1 MKIPD
6 HFNLDFDVHIFT
18 EKLETIAKR
27 EGREP
32 TPEETITAASESVM
46 FKTRGLSPKIEDNDD
61 RAYRSELVVFEAL
74 MQFQAKL
81 NTGTYNTQERAR
93 IADSIAKDA
102 NKKIREYWE
111 REE

>member
-1 MKIPD
+1 MTTPD
-6 HFNLDFDVHIFT
+6 HFNLDFDIHIFT
-18 EKLETIAKR
+18 EKLGAIKQR

-32 TPEETITAASESVM
+32 TPEETLTAASESVM
-46 FKTRGLSPKIEDNDD
+46 YKTSGKSPKIEGNDD

-74 MQFQAKL
+74 MTYQAKL
-81 NTGTYNTQERAR
+81 GTGTYNTQERAR

-111 REE
+111 QES